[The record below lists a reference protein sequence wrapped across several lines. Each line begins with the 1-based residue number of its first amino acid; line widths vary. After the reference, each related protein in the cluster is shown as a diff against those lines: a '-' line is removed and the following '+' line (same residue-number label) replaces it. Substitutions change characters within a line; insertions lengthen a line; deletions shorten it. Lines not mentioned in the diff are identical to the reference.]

1 MVRVRMLCS
10 AKYVVP
16 TDSRVPADNKMAN
29 LFARTVVMATAHAQR
44 FDREPRL
51 IHCETCPTLLLI
63 IWADRQTLQ
72 TVGKLRLLLT
82 SAKHSVIMSRYYFIH
97 TYTVTE
103 VTVLENITRI
113 ILIY

>member
-16 TDSRVPADNKMAN
+16 TDSRVPAENKMAN
-29 LFARTVVMATAHAQR
+29 LFLQEQEKKVVMATAPAQR

-63 IWADRQTLQ
+63 IWADRHY
-72 TVGKLRLLLT
+72 KL
-82 SAKHSVIMSRYYFIH
+82 
-97 TYTVTE
+97 
-103 VTVLENITRI
+103 
-113 ILIY
+113 